1 MRDILFTGKRKDN
14 GEWVEGYLGVF
25 GDTTQIFVP
34 FTDEEIKENQGHF
47 LSAINGVWHI
57 VDPETV
63 GQYTGLTDKN
73 GTKIFEGHILH
84 FKAYRGGGFA
94 CPIGTDIYYRV
105 LFGDCNPDMNT
116 LTEYVGFWALGKNY
130 DEDDLY
136 EYGNSISY
144 LINSHG
150 ACVIGNI
157 HDNPELL
164 KS

>member
-1 MRDILFTGKRKDN
+1 MREILFRGKLKVDN
-14 GEWVEGYLGVF
+14 GEHKKSDWVF
-25 GDTTQIFVP
+25 GDLVR
-34 FTDEEIKENQGHF
+34 IKDGEKTSTMIYGF
-47 LSAINGVWHI
+47 GE
-57 VDPETV
+57 VDPSTI
-63 GQYTGLTDKN
+63 GQYTGLIDKN
-73 GTKIFEGHILH
+73 GKKIFDGDILH

-105 LFGDCNPDMNT
+105 LFGHCNPDMNT

-144 LINSHG
+144 LVDSHG

-164 KS
+164 ERSDNNDR

>member
-1 MRDILFTGKRKDN
+1 MREILFRGKD
-14 GEWVEGYLGVF
+14 
-25 GDTTQIFVP
+25 
-34 FTDEEIKENQGHF
+34 IKG
-47 LSAINGVWHI
+47 IWHI
-57 VDPETV
+57 GLLAHIGNAWYISNKAGVATAYEVIPETI

-73 GTKIFEGHILH
+73 GTKIFEGDILH
-84 FKAYRGGGFA
+84 FKAYQGGGFA

-105 LFGDCNPDMNT
+105 LFGHCNPDMNT
-116 LTEYVGFWALGKNY
+116 LTEYVGFWALGENY

-144 LINSHG
+144 LVNSHG

-164 KS
+164 KEREGK

>member
-1 MRDILFTGKRKDN
+1 MREILFRGKRVDDGKWWYGLPCRTLNKD
-14 GEWVEGYLGVF
+14 GEDVLNIQCWER
-25 GDTTQIFVP
+25 
-34 FTDEEIKENQGHF
+34 DEE
-47 LSAINGVWHI
+47 GVTGI
-57 VDPETV
+57 YDPVDPETI

-73 GTKIFEGHILH
+73 GTRIFEGDIIH
-84 FKAYRGGGFA
+84 FKAYQGGGFD

-105 LFGDCNPDMNT
+105 LFGHCNPDMNT
-116 LTEYVGFWALGKNY
+116 LSEYVGFWALGENY

-144 LINSHG
+144 LVNSHG

-164 KS
+164 KEREG

>member
-1 MRDILFTGKRKDN
+1 MREILFRGKPIGKIDEDFVY
-14 GEWVEGYLGVF
+14 GSLGV
-25 GDTTQIFVP
+25 IS
-34 FTDEEIKENQGHF
+34 TDLVAIYQCEEYYEDIIT
-47 LSAINGVWHI
+47 L
-57 VDPETV
+57 VDIGTV

-73 GTKIFEGHILH
+73 GKKIFEGDILH

-105 LFGDCNPDMNT
+105 LFGYCNPDMNT
-116 LTEYVGFWALGKNY
+116 LTEYVGFWSLGKNY

-144 LINSHG
+144 LVNSHG

-157 HDNPELL
+157 HDCKAEDFL
-164 KS
+164 K